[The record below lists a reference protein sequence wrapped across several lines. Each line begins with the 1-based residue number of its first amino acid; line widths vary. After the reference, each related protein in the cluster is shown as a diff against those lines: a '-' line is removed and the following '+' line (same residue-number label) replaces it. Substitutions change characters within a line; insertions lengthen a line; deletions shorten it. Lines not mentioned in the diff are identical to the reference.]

1 MKNCYERRLLLLGPW
16 SIASFA
22 PAPFLWQLPVYG
34 SRPPHLPSRPGAV
47 PLAVPGLRI
56 APSASPVSPRRPPS
70 GSYRS
75 TNHAPASP
83 VSPRRLSFGS
93 CRSTNHAPAS
103 PVSPRRRSSG
113 SPRSTDRGPRIFQAR
128 THYLYN
134 SVLPI
139 YAIVQLI
146 VCDVS
151 LKTTIWGMWCLD
163 NSMPS

>member
-83 VSPRRLSFGS
+83 VSPRR
-93 CRSTNHAPAS
+93 
-103 PVSPRRRSSG
+103 RSSG